1 MGQPVRILHILGNT
15 QLGGAESRI
24 MDLYRH
30 MDRSVVQFDFVVHSK
45 EEGYFNEEIRKLGGR
60 IFRVPRFRVLNY
72 FSYCRAWKKLLQE
85 HRDADGRSE
94 FHMIQGH
101 MTSTAAIYL
110 PIARKCGI
118 ETTIAHARS
127 AGVDKGLKGILTRF
141 LRRNLSK
148 KADYLFTCSE
158 LAGISVFGK
167 KAVEQGRTRFLPNAI
182 DCQKFAPDPLVREK
196 IRRELG
202 IENCYVIGHVG
213 RFHYAK
219 NHEYLLR
226 VFAELVKRK
235 TRDYVLL
242 LLGEGS
248 GMEDIRILS
257 RELGIGDKVYFLGNK
272 SNVNDYYQAMDYFVY
287 PSRFEGMPGTIVE
300 AQTAGLRCLM
310 SDTICK
316 EVIATELVTT
326 RSISEDPGLW
336 ADEIEQHLQY
346 QRSSRVDEMKELGF
360 DVHGQ
365 AVLMTDFYTKEKLLL
380 ISPMLHQGGFERVC
394 ITTARLLKPYY
405 DVSIVIFD
413 DADIAFDIRGL
424 SIINIHLGVRNGKL
438 AKITNLMRRAVRVRK
453 LKQRMKP
460 VIAYSFGPS
469 ANMVNALSKT
479 SLTSVFLG
487 LRGYQDVAD
496 DPKMK
501 LYVRKADR
509 IICCSKEIEAIV
521 QEKYGYLQTATLYNP
536 YDAEGITELSKE
548 KVTDLPWKM
557 EDEDRPR
564 ILIGVGRD
572 DPIKG
577 FWHLIKAF
585 YLVQKEIPQMRLI
598 IMGDG
603 SFEQAK
609 SLVSELQLEQ
619 KVYFP
624 GVRKNPY
631 KYLAASE
638 MFLLSSYTEGFPNVL
653 VEAMILGRPL
663 ISTDCRT
670 GPAEILD
677 HGKYG
682 ILVPDMGDTEDYSG
696 DTISEK
702 ETCFAEKIIEVLKD
716 SERQKELSELE
727 RKRAGEFDYD
737 SYVDNLLKLCYNKS
751 L

>member
-1 MGQPVRILHILGNT
+1 M
-15 QLGGAESRI
+15 
-24 MDLYRH
+24 
-30 MDRSVVQFDFVVHSK
+30 
-45 EEGYFNEEIRKLGGR
+45 
-60 IFRVPRFRVLNY
+60 
-72 FSYCRAWKKLLQE
+72 
-85 HRDADGRSE
+85 
-94 FHMIQGH
+94 
-101 MTSTAAIYL
+101 
-110 PIARKCGI
+110 
-118 ETTIAHARS
+118 
-127 AGVDKGLKGILTRF
+127 
-141 LRRNLSK
+141 
-148 KADYLFTCSE
+148 
-158 LAGISVFGK
+158 
-167 KAVEQGRTRFLPNAI
+167 
-182 DCQKFAPDPLVREK
+182 
-196 IRRELG
+196 
-202 IENCYVIGHVG
+202 
-213 RFHYAK
+213 
-219 NHEYLLR
+219 
-226 VFAELVKRK
+226 
-235 TRDYVLL
+235 
-242 LLGEGS
+242 
-248 GMEDIRILS
+248 
-257 RELGIGDKVYFLGNK
+257 
-272 SNVNDYYQAMDYFVY
+272 
-287 PSRFEGMPGTIVE
+287 
-300 AQTAGLRCLM
+300 
-310 SDTICK
+310 
-316 EVIATELVTT
+316 
-326 RSISEDPGLW
+326 
-336 ADEIEQHLQY
+336 
-346 QRSSRVDEMKELGF
+346 
-360 DVHGQ
+360 HGQ

-702 ETCFAEKIIEVLKD
+702 ETCFAEKIVEVLKD

-737 SYVDNLLKLCYNKS
+737 SYVANLLKLCYNKS

>member
-45 EEGYFNEEIRKLGGR
+45 EEGYFNEELRKLGGR

-202 IENCYVIGHVG
+202 IEKCYVIGHVG

-326 RSISEDPGLW
+326 RSIREDPGLW

-496 DPKMK
+496 DPKME

-702 ETCFAEKIIEVLKD
+702 ETCFAEKIVEVLKD

>member
-248 GMEDIRILS
+248 GMEDIMILS

-326 RSISEDPGLW
+326 RSIREDPGLW

-424 SIINIHLGVRNGKL
+424 SIINIHLGVRDGKL

-479 SLTSVFLG
+479 SLTRVFLG

-536 YDAEGITELSKE
+536 YDAERITELSKE

-702 ETCFAEKIIEVLKD
+702 ETCFAEKIVEVLKD

>member
-141 LRRNLSK
+141 LRCNLSK

-202 IENCYVIGHVG
+202 IEKCYVIGHVG

-326 RSISEDPGLW
+326 RSIREDPGLW

-438 AKITNLMRRAVRVRK
+438 AKMTNLMRRAVRVRK

-479 SLTSVFLG
+479 SLTRVFLG

-702 ETCFAEKIIEVLKD
+702 ETCFAEKIVEVLKD

-737 SYVDNLLKLCYNKS
+737 SYVDNLLKLCYNES

>member
-141 LRRNLSK
+141 LRHNLSK

-167 KAVEQGRTRFLPNAI
+167 KAVDQGRTRFLPNAI

-257 RELGIGDKVYFLGNK
+257 RGLGIGDKVYFLGNK

-326 RSISEDPGLW
+326 RSIREDPGLW

-702 ETCFAEKIIEVLKD
+702 ETCFAEKIVEVLKD

>member
-167 KAVEQGRTRFLPNAI
+167 KAVKQGRTRFLPNAI

-257 RELGIGDKVYFLGNK
+257 RELGIEDKVYFLGNK

-316 EVIATELVTT
+316 EVIATDLVTT

-365 AVLMTDFYTKEKLLL
+365 AVLMTDFYTREKLLL

-670 GPAEILD
+670 GPAEILE

-702 ETCFAEKIIEVLKD
+702 ETYFAEKIIEVLKD

>member
-167 KAVEQGRTRFLPNAI
+167 KAVKQGRTRFLPNAI

-257 RELGIGDKVYFLGNK
+257 RELGIEDKVYFLGNK

-300 AQTAGLRCLM
+300 AQTAGIRCLM

-316 EVIATELVTT
+316 EVIATDLVTT

-365 AVLMTDFYTKEKLLL
+365 AVLMTDFYTREKLLL

-479 SLTSVFLG
+479 SLTRVFLG

-631 KYLAASE
+631 KYLAVSE

-670 GPAEILD
+670 GPAEILE

-702 ETCFAEKIIEVLKD
+702 ETYFAEKIIEVLKD

>member
-326 RSISEDPGLW
+326 RSIREDPGLW

-438 AKITNLMRRAVRVRK
+438 AKMTNLMRRAVRVRK

-479 SLTSVFLG
+479 SLTRVFLG

-702 ETCFAEKIIEVLKD
+702 ETCFAEKIVEVLKD

>member
-326 RSISEDPGLW
+326 RSIREDPGLW

-438 AKITNLMRRAVRVRK
+438 AKMTNLMRRAVRVRK

-702 ETCFAEKIIEVLKD
+702 ETCFAEKIVEVLKD

>member
-235 TRDYVLL
+235 TGDYVLL

-479 SLTSVFLG
+479 SLTRVFLG

>member
-326 RSISEDPGLW
+326 RSIREDPGLW

-365 AVLMTDFYTKEKLLL
+365 AVLMTDFYTREKLLL

-479 SLTSVFLG
+479 SLTRVFLG

>member
-326 RSISEDPGLW
+326 RSIREDPGLW

-696 DTISEK
+696 ATISEK

>member
-257 RELGIGDKVYFLGNK
+257 RELGLGDKVYFLGNK

-326 RSISEDPGLW
+326 RSIREDPGLW

-479 SLTSVFLG
+479 SLTRVFLG

-702 ETCFAEKIIEVLKD
+702 ETCFAEKIVEVLKD

>member
-413 DADIAFDIRGL
+413 DADIAFDIRRL

-479 SLTSVFLG
+479 SLTRVFLG

-496 DPKMK
+496 DPKIK

>member
-453 LKQRMKP
+453 LKQGLTP

-479 SLTSVFLG
+479 SLTRVFLG

>member
-141 LRRNLSK
+141 LRCNLSK

-326 RSISEDPGLW
+326 RSIREDPGLW

-682 ILVPDMGDTEDYSG
+682 ILMPDMGDTEDYSG

-737 SYVDNLLKLCYNKS
+737 SYVDNLLKLCYNES

>member
-257 RELGIGDKVYFLGNK
+257 RELGIEDKVYFLGNK
-272 SNVNDYYQAMDYFVY
+272 SNINDYYQAMDYFVY

-316 EVIATELVTT
+316 EVIATDLVTT

-365 AVLMTDFYTKEKLLL
+365 AVLMTDFYTREKLLL

-479 SLTSVFLG
+479 SLTRVFLG

-536 YDAEGITELSKE
+536 YDTEGITELSKE

-572 DPIKG
+572 DPVKG

-702 ETCFAEKIIEVLKD
+702 ETCFAEKIVEVLKD

>member
-202 IENCYVIGHVG
+202 IEKCYVIGHVG

-326 RSISEDPGLW
+326 RSIREDPGLW

-424 SIINIHLGVRNGKL
+424 SIINIHLGVRDGKL

-479 SLTSVFLG
+479 SLTRVFLG

-536 YDAEGITELSKE
+536 YDTEGITELSKE

-572 DPIKG
+572 DPVKG

-603 SFEQAK
+603 TFEQAK

-702 ETCFAEKIIEVLKD
+702 ETCFAEKIVEVLKD

>member
-167 KAVEQGRTRFLPNAI
+167 KAVKQGRTRFLPNAI

-631 KYLAASE
+631 KYLAVSE

-737 SYVDNLLKLCYNKS
+737 SYVDNLLKLCYNES

>member
-167 KAVEQGRTRFLPNAI
+167 KAVKQGRTRFLPNAI

-257 RELGIGDKVYFLGNK
+257 RELGIEDKVYFLGNK

-287 PSRFEGMPGTIVE
+287 PSHFEGMPGTIVE

-316 EVIATELVTT
+316 EVIATDLVTT

-365 AVLMTDFYTKEKLLL
+365 AVLMTDFYTREKLLL

-479 SLTSVFLG
+479 SLTRVFLG

-536 YDAEGITELSKE
+536 YDTEGITELSKE

-572 DPIKG
+572 DPVKG

-670 GPAEILD
+670 GPVEILD

-682 ILVPDMGDTEDYSG
+682 ILVPDMGDTEDYSS

-702 ETCFAEKIIEVLKD
+702 ETCFAEKIVEVLKD

>member
-167 KAVEQGRTRFLPNAI
+167 KAVDQGRTRFLPNAI

-326 RSISEDPGLW
+326 RSIREDPGLW

-438 AKITNLMRRAVRVRK
+438 AKMTNLMRRAVRVRK

-702 ETCFAEKIIEVLKD
+702 ETCFAEKIVEVLKD

>member
-326 RSISEDPGLW
+326 RSIREDPGLW

-479 SLTSVFLG
+479 SLTRVFLG

-557 EDEDRPR
+557 EDEDRLR

>member
-141 LRRNLSK
+141 LRCNLSK

-326 RSISEDPGLW
+326 RSIREDPGLW

>member
-196 IRRELG
+196 IRKELG

-257 RELGIGDKVYFLGNK
+257 RELGIEDKVYFLGNK

-424 SIINIHLGVRNGKL
+424 SIINIHLGVRDGKL

-479 SLTSVFLG
+479 SLTRVFLG

>member
-60 IFRVPRFRVLNY
+60 IFRVPRFHVLNY

-326 RSISEDPGLW
+326 RSIREDPGLW

-365 AVLMTDFYTKEKLLL
+365 AVLMTDFYTREKLLL

-479 SLTSVFLG
+479 SLTRVFLG

>member
-326 RSISEDPGLW
+326 RSIREDPGLW

-424 SIINIHLGVRNGKL
+424 SIINIHLGVRDGKL

-479 SLTSVFLG
+479 SLTRVFLG

-536 YDAEGITELSKE
+536 YDTEGITELSKE

-572 DPIKG
+572 DPVKG

-603 SFEQAK
+603 TFEQAK

>member
-127 AGVDKGLKGILTRF
+127 AGVDKGLRGILTRF
-141 LRRNLSK
+141 LRCNLSK

-202 IENCYVIGHVG
+202 IEKCYVIGHVG

-326 RSISEDPGLW
+326 RSIREDPGLW

-609 SLVSELQLEQ
+609 RLVSELQLEQ

-702 ETCFAEKIIEVLKD
+702 ETCFAEKIVEVLKD

>member
-1 MGQPVRILHILGNT
+1 MEQPVRILHVLGNT

-72 FSYCRAWKKLLQE
+72 FSYCRAWKQLLQE
-85 HRDADGRSE
+85 HRDAEGKSE

-158 LAGISVFGK
+158 IAGISVFGK

-182 DCQKFAPDPLVREK
+182 DCQKFAPDSLVREK

-202 IENCYVIGHVG
+202 IENSYVIGHVG

-257 RELGIGDKVYFLGNK
+257 RELGIEDKVYFLGNR

-326 RSISEDPGLW
+326 RSIHEDPRLW

-346 QRSSRVDEMKELGF
+346 KRSSRVDEMKELGF
-360 DVHGQ
+360 DVYGQ

-413 DADIAFDIRGL
+413 DVDIAFDIRGL

-438 AKITNLMRRAVRVRK
+438 AKITNLMRRAARVRK

-479 SLTSVFLG
+479 SLTRVFLG

-509 IICCSKEIEAIV
+509 IICCSKEMEDIV
-521 QEKYGYLQTATLYNP
+521 QEKYGYLHTATLYNP
-536 YDAEGITELSKE
+536 YDAEGIAELSKE
-548 KVTDLPWKM
+548 EVTDLPWEM
-557 EDEDRPR
+557 ENEDRPR

-572 DPIKG
+572 DPVKG

-585 YLVQKEIPQMRLI
+585 YLVQKEIPQVRLI

-631 KYLAASE
+631 KYLAVSE
-638 MFLLSSYTEGFPNVL
+638 MFLLTSYTEGFPNVL
-653 VEAMILGRPL
+653 VEAMLLGRPL

-702 ETCFAEKIIEVLKD
+702 ETYFAQKIIEVLKD
-716 SERQKELSELE
+716 SERQQELSELE

>member
-45 EEGYFNEEIRKLGGR
+45 EEGYFNEEIRELGGR

-167 KAVEQGRTRFLPNAI
+167 KAVKQGRTRFLPNAI

-257 RELGIGDKVYFLGNK
+257 RELGIEDKVYFLGNK

-316 EVIATELVTT
+316 EVIATDLVTT

-365 AVLMTDFYTKEKLLL
+365 AVLMTDFYTREKLLL

-479 SLTSVFLG
+479 SLTRVFLG

-670 GPAEILD
+670 GPAEILE

>member
-167 KAVEQGRTRFLPNAI
+167 KAVKQGRTRFLPNAI

-257 RELGIGDKVYFLGNK
+257 RELGIEDKVYFLGNK

-316 EVIATELVTT
+316 EVIATDLVTT

-365 AVLMTDFYTKEKLLL
+365 AVLMTDFYTREKLLL

-479 SLTSVFLG
+479 SLTRVFLG

-585 YLVQKEIPQMRLI
+585 YLVQKEIPQMCLI

-631 KYLAASE
+631 KYLAVSE

-670 GPAEILD
+670 GPAEILE

-702 ETCFAEKIIEVLKD
+702 ETYFAEKIIEVLKD

>member
-141 LRRNLSK
+141 LRCNLSK

-202 IENCYVIGHVG
+202 IEKCYVIGHVG

-326 RSISEDPGLW
+326 RSIREDPGLW

-479 SLTSVFLG
+479 SLTRVFLG

-702 ETCFAEKIIEVLKD
+702 ETCFAEKIVEVLKD

>member
-202 IENCYVIGHVG
+202 IEKCYVIGHVG

-326 RSISEDPGLW
+326 RSIREDPGLW

-424 SIINIHLGVRNGKL
+424 SIINIHLGVRDGKL

-479 SLTSVFLG
+479 SLTRVFLG

-536 YDAEGITELSKE
+536 YDTEGITELSKE

-572 DPIKG
+572 DPVKG

-603 SFEQAK
+603 TFEQAK

-702 ETCFAEKIIEVLKD
+702 ETCFAKKIVEVLKD

>member
-360 DVHGQ
+360 DVYGQ

-438 AKITNLMRRAVRVRK
+438 AKMTNLMRRAVRVRK

>member
-1 MGQPVRILHILGNT
+1 MEQPVRILHILGNT

-242 LLGEGS
+242 LLGGGS

-326 RSISEDPGLW
+326 RSIREDPGLW

-438 AKITNLMRRAVRVRK
+438 AKMTNLMRRAVRVRK

>member
-1 MGQPVRILHILGNT
+1 MEQPVRILHILGNT

-326 RSISEDPGLW
+326 RSIREDPGLW

-438 AKITNLMRRAVRVRK
+438 AKMTNLMRRAVRVRK

>member
-202 IENCYVIGHVG
+202 IEKCYVIGHVG

-479 SLTSVFLG
+479 SLTRVFLG

>member
-167 KAVEQGRTRFLPNAI
+167 KAVKQGRTRFLPNAI

-257 RELGIGDKVYFLGNK
+257 RELGIEDKVYFLGNK

-316 EVIATELVTT
+316 EVIATDLVTT

-365 AVLMTDFYTKEKLLL
+365 AVLMTDFYTREKLLL

-438 AKITNLMRRAVRVRK
+438 AKITNLMRRAVRVKK

-479 SLTSVFLG
+479 SLTRVFLG

-670 GPAEILD
+670 GPAEILE

>member
-141 LRRNLSK
+141 LRCNLSK

-158 LAGISVFGK
+158 LAGIFVFGK

-202 IENCYVIGHVG
+202 IEKCYVIGHVG

-326 RSISEDPGLW
+326 RSIREDPGLW

-572 DPIKG
+572 DPVKG

-702 ETCFAEKIIEVLKD
+702 ETCFAEKIVEVLKD

-737 SYVDNLLKLCYNKS
+737 SYVDNLLKLCYNES

>member
-127 AGVDKGLKGILTRF
+127 AGVDKGLKEILTRF

-202 IENCYVIGHVG
+202 IEKCYVIGHVG

-326 RSISEDPGLW
+326 RSIREDPGLW

-702 ETCFAEKIIEVLKD
+702 ETCFAEKIVEVLKD